1 MISLHPLFMDCKA
14 IREGGRCKNLRFLPE
29 FEAEPQRFPVSSIL
43 CPRFTT
49 AMLTQM
55 SASATA

>member
-1 MISLHPLFMDCKA
+1 MNMSFFIAKRSRYGKC
-14 IREGGRCKNLRFLPE
+14 RNLRFLPK
-29 FEAEPQRFPVSSIL
+29 FEAEPQRSPVSSIL